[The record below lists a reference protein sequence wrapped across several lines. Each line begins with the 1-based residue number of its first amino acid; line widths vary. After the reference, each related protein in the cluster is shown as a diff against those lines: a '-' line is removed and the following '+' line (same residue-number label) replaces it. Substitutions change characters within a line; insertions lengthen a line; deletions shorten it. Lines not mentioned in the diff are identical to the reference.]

1 MRLDISEVFA
11 IMKTDVYNAISN
23 LFLSKENLAP
33 ILIGGLEI
41 HLVRD
46 YAPVPLLELKRHDA
60 MYQKVCLSQ
69 QAWKKISDHAE
80 AIKILHSHLK
90 ESAQY
95 VHVYLKQFVE
105 ESCDFLKLKNWTYD
119 DLIKSKHFH
128 INQIMK
134 QAFEETSN
142 YVTDFNS
149 QQRYYSQACIIP
161 LLREEIKV
169 THFSFCKELVIHTM
183 EYAEYPYGRLMS
195 S

>member
-1 MRLDISEVFA
+1 
-11 IMKTDVYNAISN
+11 MKTDVYNAIRN

-33 ILIGGLEI
+33 ILIGWLEI
-41 HLVRD
+41 RSVRD
-46 YAPVPLLELKRHDA
+46 YAPVPSLELKRQEA
-60 MYQKVCLSQ
+60 KYQKVCHSQ
-69 QAWKKISDHAE
+69 QSWNKFSDHAE
-80 AIKILHSHLK
+80 AIMIIHSHLK

-95 VHVYLKQFVE
+95 VHVYLKQCVE
-105 ESCDFLKLKNWTYD
+105 ECCDFLKLKNWTYD

-134 QAFEETSN
+134 HAFEETST
-142 YVTDFNS
+142 YGTDFNS

-169 THFSFCKELVIHTM
+169 THFSFCKELVIRTM
-183 EYAEYPYGRLMS
+183 EYAEHPYGRLMS